1 MPDTG
6 AIGFEDDGGD
16 ARLTPSNRA
25 ALPKEF
31 RLSGEL
37 PRQGIDAVEVA
48 GAILQALLR
57 CPRPA
62 RLKDIEIASG
72 IPSAKLH
79 RYLVSMIRCG
89 LVRRHESSGRY
100 DFGLLAHQ
108 VGQVAARDNDVVSQ
122 IEARLAQFSQ
132 QVGEVI
138 GVAQWVGNGVTFVNW
153 FESSPEFSIRLKP
166 GLQLGVTTSATAKLL
181 AAYLERE
188 VTEPLVRNELAERQ
202 IDATGQIELVYQ
214 EYAGIRARGIAHSL
228 GARRS
233 GLNALSVP
241 VFDREGRVVVAVTA
255 LGMAPRFDADMAGPL
270 AGQMMALSQEL
281 SAQMGGPRVS
291 EAAERPALA
300 RRK

>member
-1 MPDTG
+1 MPEAG
-6 AIGFEDDGGD
+6 
-16 ARLTPSNRA
+16 
-25 ALPKEF
+25 
-31 RLSGEL
+31 
-37 PRQGIDAVEVA
+37 RQGIDAVEVA

-72 IPSAKLH
+72 IASAKLH

-108 VGQVAARDNDVVSQ
+108 VGQVAARDNDAVSQ
-122 IEARLAQFSQ
+122 IEARLAEFSRH
-132 QVGEVI
+132 VGEVI

-166 GLQLGVTTSATAKLL
+166 GMQLGVTTSATAKLL
-181 AAYLERE
+181 AAYLARE
-188 VTEPLVRNELAERQ
+188 VTESLVKSELAERQ
-202 IDATGQIELVYQ
+202 MHAAEQIEHVYR
-214 EYAGIRARGIAHSL
+214 EYAVIRRQRIANSL

-241 VFDREGRVVVAVTA
+241 VFDRDGHVVVAVTA
-255 LGMAPRFDADMAGPL
+255 LGMAPRFDADIAGTL
-270 AGQMMALSQEL
+270 AGQMLALSEEL
-281 SAQMGGPRVS
+281 SAQMGCPRV
-291 EAAERPALA
+291 EDAAGRPAPV
-300 RRK
+300 RRKK